1 MKARLSRELSLPKAR
16 FSSEQHTR
24 PVVTMPPLMT
34 DSLFGYMNVFLAV
47 YAAGEEES
55 AEADRRDQENDR
67 QNKIKYVRTPI
78 PEIQVETHY
87 RQDQG
92 HETEQAVQHINH
104 LRSSKK
110 WSIRSPTD

>member
-1 MKARLSRELSLPKAR
+1 MA
-16 FSSEQHTR
+16 
-24 PVVTMPPLMT
+24 

-47 YAAGEEES
+47 YTAGEEES
-55 AEADRRDQENDR
+55 AEAHRRDQENDR

-78 PEIQVETHY
+78 PEIQVETNY

-104 LRSSKK
+104 LRSSKNGLLEVRLTNVG
-110 WSIRSPTD
+110 RSLQNKDVVRLCL